1 MDKKIKE
8 GNYLTLSSL
17 QLLKINEKIIL
28 NEFKNLQLLSW
39 ILQ

>member
-28 NEFKNLQLLSW
+28 NEYKNLQLLSW